1 MNAYTAETLATAQA
15 LTDLNVEVTYSDHDA
30 HCTLAVG
37 KHCTLDC
44 VEGKPIAFTI
54 DGFENIRWL
63 YEDMGA
69 ALSVAALGELVH
81 DAACRLGVA

>member
-1 MNAYTAETLATAQA
+1 MNAYTAETLAAAQA

-54 DGFENIRWL
+54 DGFENIFWH
-63 YEDMGA
+63 YQDMA
-69 ALSVAALGELVH
+69 TALKVAALGEMVH
-81 DAACRLGVA
+81 DAACRLGAA